1 MITALCRFL
10 SVPCSSYYNWRQGLE
25 RKDRDAALIETIRKG
40 QKISRGTYGYR
51 RMTIWLNDT
60 LGITVNSKRVRRVMK
75 KAGLQS
81 KIRRGKKFKVMDGT
95 TYKYDNILN
104 RDFHAE
110 RPNEKF
116 VTDITYIKTDSGM
129 VFLSM
134 IKDLFDNS
142 ISGYSISRNND
153 LKLVSDNIINVFE
166 RIETQNGSAVMLHS
180 DQGFQYTSRLYAR
193 LIEKYNIKA
202 SMSRKGNCFDNA
214 GAENFFSHLKA
225 ELIKRVRLRDY
236 REAKKAIDEY
246 IWYYNN
252 ERIQIKLKMAPMKY
266 LSRFWCSKE

>member
-1 MITALCRFL
+1 M
-10 SVPCSSYYNWRQGLE
+10 PCSSYYNWRQGLG

-40 QKISRGTYGYR
+40 QKISGRTYGYR

-60 LGITVNSKRVRRVMK
+60 LGITVNSKCVRRVMK

-104 RDFHAE
+104 RDFYADRH
-110 RPNEKF
+110 EKF

-180 DQGFQYTSRLYAR
+180 DQGFQYTSRLYAH

-236 REAKKAIDEY
+236 REAKEAIDEY

-266 LSRFWCSKE
+266 RSRFYRSKE